1 MQKGTRSKKE
11 ISKDWFSSEE
21 AKERREKIEKSSK
34 VLSASMSASLKVN
47 PVLLKSKI
55 SV

>member
-1 MQKGTRSKKE
+1 MSKGIKSKRE
-11 ISKDWFSSEE
+11 IPKDWFSTEE

-34 VLSASMSASLKVN
+34 VLSASMSASLKVS
-47 PVLLKSKI
+47 PALLKSKI